1 MIENNNANIKKLES
15 DSQQD
20 LIQRFQQGER
30 DAYVQIIEKHYSQ
43 VQALANRLLG
53 WPCQV
58 EDIAQDVFLAAL
70 VNRRKFKANSS
81 IRTWLFTITVNKC
94 RSWKFKQGLWRKF
107 STDRNYQN
115 NKTLNTRDHLEQQEK
130 IERIRN
136 AVKKLPFKYRQVV
149 VLRYLNEL
157 ETAEITEILG
167 ISNNA
172 IKTRLSRA
180 RALLKNCLQDIVE
193 EK

>member
-1 MIENNNANIKKLES
+1 MPEKNNVNFEKLES

-20 LIQRFQQGER
+20 MIQRFQLGHE
-30 DAYVQIIEKHYSQ
+30 DAYVQIIEKYNSQ
-43 VQALANRLLG
+43 VYALANRLLG

-58 EDIAQDVFLAAL
+58 EDIVQDVFLAVL
-70 VNRRKFKANSS
+70 INRRKFRANSS

-94 RSWKFKQGLWRKF
+94 RSWKYRQVLWRKF
-107 STDRNYQN
+107 SKNHSYQN
-115 NKTLNTRDHLEQQEK
+115 MAVGSDAHFEQREK
-130 IERIRN
+130 IEQIRN
-136 AVKKLPFKYRQVV
+136 AVQKLPFKYRQVV

-167 ISNNA
+167 ISNSA
-172 IKTRLSRA
+172 LKTRLSRA
-180 RALLKNCLQDIVE
+180 RVLLKDHLQDIVE